1 MRDVAAGTG
10 WPEDEMEPT
19 IEPVEVGLLTRHA
32 ALPTNDAVLE
42 RFASYYRESL
52 DRARSL
58 AATDESEA
66 ARAAGA
72 AMAEAASF
80 EELAAEAAQS
90 GLMAVEVIEEP
101 PAWADASGDD
111 DLATSHDLPALAADD
126 DEVPPWANEPDEP
139 EDLDDAPTRQAPFAA
154 APEDFFAESVEE
166 PAVPPIDEAAA
177 AAAWATEEDENLI
190 QGDFFED
197 GEAPEPVFAEVLEEP
212 TRAMAAM
219 PDDEGDGATTMMQAM
234 PDDEPAGEPDGA
246 TTMMQ
251 AMPDDA
257 DDATTMIQAM
267 PDDEADA
274 VSVEALPGDG
284 DADSEEG
291 EPETQ
296 RSGRKTRKRSRK
308 SKTMK

>member
-1 MRDVAAGTG
+1 
-10 WPEDEMEPT
+10 MEPT

-32 ALPTNDAVLE
+32 TLPTNDAVLE

-58 AATDESEA
+58 ASADESDA

-90 GLMAVEVIEEP
+90 GLMAVEAVEEP
-101 PAWADASGDD
+101 PAWAVESVDN
-111 DLATSHDLPALAADD
+111 DLATSHDLAALADD
-126 DEVPPWANEPDEP
+126 DEAPPWASASDEF

-154 APEDFFAESVEE
+154 APADFFAHSEEE
-166 PAVPPIDEAAA
+166 PAEELEAPLVDEAAA
-177 AAAWATEEDENLI
+177 AAAWATEEDETLI
-190 QGDFFED
+190 QGEFFED
-197 GEAPEPVFAEVLEEP
+197 GEAPEPVFAEAPEEA
-212 TRAMAAM
+212 TRAMQAM
-219 PDDEGDGATTMMQAM
+219 PDDAAVEGATTMMQAM
-234 PDDEPAGEPDGA
+234 PDDDAVEDA

-251 AMPDDA
+251 AMPDD
-257 DDATTMIQAM
+257 DAI
-267 PDDEADA
+267 DVVSIEALPG
-274 VSVEALPGDG
+274 EALPGDG
-284 DADSEEG
+284 DLDGDEG
-291 EPETQ
+291 GPETQ